1 MCAGTVVLTMSSLT
15 DPLIMTR
22 MQGAIE
28 IMELMSTSSIAETRL
43 KVDFVE
49 SEAPRLHPAFSHRVK
64 HDVRSNIF
72 VPRGKIG
79 RVVLVQFLGKS
90 LNILNR

>member
-1 MCAGTVVLTMSSLT
+1 
-15 DPLIMTR
+15 MTR

-49 SEAPRLHPAFSHRVK
+49 SEAPRLHPAFS
-64 HDVRSNIF
+64 
-72 VPRGKIG
+72 IG
-79 RVVLVQFLGKS
+79 
-90 LNILNR
+90 